1 MFKNSGIME
10 EIFVKAEELMSD
22 VKDYVDNR
30 LSSVKLNVAEK
41 TSKVGS
47 QIITAAI
54 VAVIFIFFLVFAS
67 IALAFAFTRLTGE
80 YYWGFTIVAGLYLL
94 TGVVLLVAKEKIIRL
109 PLLNALLNQLFKN
122 DEED

>member
-10 EIFVKAEELMSD
+10 EIFAKAEELMSD
-22 VKDYVDNR
+22 VKEYVDNR
-30 LSSVKLNVAEK
+30 LSSVKFNVAEK

-47 QIITAAI
+47 QIITTAI